1 MTEITP
7 EVPITY
13 EIEYAGARQYKTA
26 YPVIKSIAGIT
37 IDRNDD
43 TRTLNSIIVA
53 LLEIMHN
60 DDETVNQDLEYAREI
75 LREER

>member
-7 EVPITY
+7 EVPIEY

-26 YPVIKSIAGIT
+26 YPLIKAIAGIPL
-37 IDRNDD
+37 DREND
-43 TRTLNSIIVA
+43 TRTLNSIIGA

-60 DDETVNQDLEYAREI
+60 DSDKVNEDLEYAREI
-75 LREER
+75 LREDR

>member
-7 EVPITY
+7 KVPIEY

-26 YPVIKSIAGIT
+26 YPAIKAIAGVPL
-37 IDRNDD
+37 DGEDD
-43 TRTLNSIIVA
+43 TRTLNSIIRAV
-53 LLEIMHN
+53 LEIMHN
-60 DDETVNQDLEYAREI
+60 DDDKVNEDLEYAREI

>member
-1 MTEITP
+1 MTTIYP
-7 EVPITY
+7 EVPIEY
-13 EIEYAGARQYKTA
+13 EIEYAGASQYKTA